1 MQDIQALLKQVTS
14 AVLQQW
20 SKADKAKGK
29 TGGVNAAFITALK
42 ADVAALA
49 KTKKRSTVD
58 ATAKEAAARAPLR
71 AELQAIR
78 DDVAEVFP
86 DDVPLKRAYGTGAA
100 LSANSS
106 NQLLK
111 AANDVISAFAQS
123 GKKVAAAGLNARR
136 ITALEKLR
144 DTLSA
149 ADTGQRE
156 AAAQKKGATADGT
169 TLRKS
174 IDKRVSLLR
183 AKLAKT
189 VSKSASGS
197 TARRHAVTPRAK
209 TPLGI
214 AT

>member
-1 MQDIQALLKQVTS
+1 MGQAVKRTS
-14 AVLQQW
+14 AAGRFVRR
-20 SKADKAKGK
+20 SDV
-29 TGGVNAAFITALK
+29 TGRFSMTGLMDERGAVK
-42 ADVAALA
+42 V
-49 KTKKRSTVD
+49 
-58 ATAKEAAARAPLR
+58 
-71 AELQAIR
+71 

-111 AANDVISAFAQS
+111 AANDVISAFAES
-123 GKKVAAAGLNARR
+123 GKKVAAAGVNARR

-149 ADTGQRE
+149 ADSGQRE
-156 AAAQKKGATADGT
+156 AAAQKKGATADGA